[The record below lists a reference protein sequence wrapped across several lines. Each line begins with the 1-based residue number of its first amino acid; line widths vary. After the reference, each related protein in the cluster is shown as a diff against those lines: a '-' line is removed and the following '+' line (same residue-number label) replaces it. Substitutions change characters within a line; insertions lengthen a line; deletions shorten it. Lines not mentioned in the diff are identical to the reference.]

1 MISKLIDYLNNKVK
15 NNQDDMYFTI
25 VSFRTGKAV
34 FKQLIYKP
42 AWKEIHNPFN
52 NKQVFND
59 KKKISYTS
67 YDLILFYDPTLLKKE
82 NKAQFYAFQESML
95 HLYIS

>member
-25 VSFRTGKAV
+25 VSFRTGRAV

-52 NKQVFND
+52 NK
-59 KKKISYTS
+59 
-67 YDLILFYDPTLLKKE
+67 
-82 NKAQFYAFQESML
+82 
-95 HLYIS
+95 